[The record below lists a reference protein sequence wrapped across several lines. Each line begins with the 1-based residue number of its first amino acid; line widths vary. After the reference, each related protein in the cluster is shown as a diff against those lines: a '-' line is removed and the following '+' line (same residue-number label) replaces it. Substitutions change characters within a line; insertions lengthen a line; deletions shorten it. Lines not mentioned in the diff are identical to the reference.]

1 MSNRK
6 KIYRSRSD
14 RFLFGVCGGIAQYF
28 EIDTIIVRLI
38 FLALFIGGGS
48 GLIVYLICAILI
60 PAEEQKSEN
69 KIIDGEEISEK
80 KKIDWSVLLGLIFI
94 LLGFI
99 LLTDIIFGFRIFRF
113 FWITFWP
120 LLLIF
125 IGLLILFRKK

>member
-6 KIYRSRSD
+6 KFIDLEVIVFSLV
-14 RFLFGVCGGIAQYF
+14 FVGIAQYF

-60 PAEEQKSEN
+60 PAEERNRRIKLLMV
-69 KIIDGEEISEK
+69 KYL

-99 LLTDIIFGFRIFRF
+99 LLTDIILVLGF
-113 FWITFWP
+113 
-120 LLLIF
+120 
-125 IGLLILFRKK
+125 